1 MGELFY
7 WSLEREC
14 FVASLTFMTV
24 ATNQYLEYWF
34 DLYESSKSQN
44 SNSEVHFQV
53 FTDRKK
59 DAEAYCV
66 KHKTEN
72 VSVIEIPNY
81 RWPEATLLRYEI
93 FSELG
98 QYEQSGI
105 YAHIDADMIFSDLNE
120 IRRRLELHDKELL
133 FVVHPG
139 FFRPQGV
146 RRVIYYFKNPLNVIK
161 DLYKFLRD
169 GGLGAWEVN
178 KLSRAYVPYGN
189 RHKYCCGGI
198 WFGKRESFIQMCSQ
212 LSQEVKLD
220 IAQGIIAK
228 WHDES
233 FLNKYCVMFN
243 DIDYLGPEFCFVEHY
258 AQLRGLEPLIEA
270 VEKGANKTR

>member
-1 MGELFY
+1 
-7 WSLEREC
+7 
-14 FVASLTFMTV
+14 MTV

-34 DLYESSKSQN
+34 ELYESSNSQN
-44 SNSEVHFQV
+44 LNSELYFQV

-66 KHKTEN
+66 KHKIDN
-72 VSVIEIPNY
+72 VSIIEIPSY

-93 FSELG
+93 FAELG
-98 QYEQSGI
+98 LYEQSGI

-120 IRRRLELHDKELL
+120 TLKSLELHDKELL

-139 FFRPQGV
+139 FFRPKGV
-146 RRVIYYFKNPLNVIK
+146 RRFFYYFQNPLSLIK
-161 DLYKFLRD
+161 DSYKFLKV

-178 KLSRAYVPYGN
+178 KLSRAFVPYGK
-189 RHKYCCGGI
+189 RRKYCCGGI
-198 WFGKRESFIQMCSQ
+198 WFGKRESFIQMCRQ

-220 IAQGIIAK
+220 IDQGVIAK

-233 FLNKYCVMFN
+233 FLNKFSVEFK

-258 AQLRGLEPLIEA
+258 PQLRGLKPLVKA